1 MGNLIKKMDEALKN
15 RIVIILAVFSAV
27 FFFGTLSSCNSA
39 IRQKAARDKEMAARL
54 ALEER
59 TSKYVQEK
67 SALEEKAK
75 AKENETD
82 ELKVALEAA
91 KKALLQDQLVNMS
104 LKEELEKVTKL
115 KETLEEDLRQ
125 ALVNG
130 KKLKK

>member
-1 MGNLIKKMDEALKN
+1 MDEALKN
-15 RIVIILAVFSAV
+15 RIVIILAILSAV

-59 TSKYVQEK
+59 TSKYAQEK

-75 AKENETD
+75 AKENQVQ
-82 ELKVALEAA
+82 ELQEVLEAT
-91 KKALLQDQLVNMS
+91 KKALIQDQLVSQS
-104 LKEELEKVTKL
+104 LKEELQKVTKL
-115 KETLEEDLRQ
+115 KETLEEELRQ

-130 KKLKK
+130 KKPKK